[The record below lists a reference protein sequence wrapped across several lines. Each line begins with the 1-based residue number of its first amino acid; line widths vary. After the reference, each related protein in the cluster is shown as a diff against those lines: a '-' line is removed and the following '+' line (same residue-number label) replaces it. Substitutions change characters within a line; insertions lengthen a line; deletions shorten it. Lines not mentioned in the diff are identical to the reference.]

1 MKKQVGWT
9 GFEGLLNTNAVLGT
23 LGYYLLSLTL
33 HTFLPATEV
42 KGTEL
47 RSGGKLN
54 YRFNGVYVLTWTCQR
69 D

>member
-1 MKKQVGWT
+1 LKKQVGWT
-9 GFEGLLNTNAVLGT
+9 GIAGLLNTNAVLGT

-33 HTFLPATEV
+33 HTFLPATKV
-42 KGTEL
+42 QGTEL

-54 YRFNGVYVLTWTCQR
+54 YRFNGVYILTWIYQR